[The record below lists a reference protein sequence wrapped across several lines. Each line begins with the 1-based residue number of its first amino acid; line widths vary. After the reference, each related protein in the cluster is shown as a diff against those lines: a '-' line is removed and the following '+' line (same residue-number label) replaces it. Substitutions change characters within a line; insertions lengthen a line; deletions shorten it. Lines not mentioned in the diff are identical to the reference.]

1 MNSWSYLHDGN
12 PNLSAAIGSK
22 YPEYSGFPSSIR
34 SPATFSNFAARNAT
48 REKSNS
54 LGSPRGGGGG
64 GGGETVPRA
73 IVARFP
79 LSAGSQSPGSEMQ
92 VVGLLLSRYTR
103 ISPLNSIRHSDARS
117 GQVRVA
123 HLSLSLSLSL
133 SLREKL
139 GRDFCRE
146 HFPAILKIART
157 IERVPPRASHLPALS
172 PSPAAVPPRFE
183 RGSLSC
189 TRVALTLITH
199 LGFAPGSSYACPH
212 VCSNNWPRTG
222 TVPRE

>member
-133 SLREKL
+133 SAGETRPGFLS
-139 GRDFCRE
+139 GT
-146 HFPAILKIART
+146 FPRYTQNSTDDRACPAARQ
-157 IERVPPRASHLPALS
+157 PPTCSLPLPRRRSAPIRTRFSVVYTRRSHLDYSPGVRARQQLCVPACLL
-172 PSPAAVPPRFE
+172 E
-183 RGSLSC
+183 
-189 TRVALTLITH
+189 
-199 LGFAPGSSYACPH
+199 
-212 VCSNNWPRTG
+212 
-222 TVPRE
+222 